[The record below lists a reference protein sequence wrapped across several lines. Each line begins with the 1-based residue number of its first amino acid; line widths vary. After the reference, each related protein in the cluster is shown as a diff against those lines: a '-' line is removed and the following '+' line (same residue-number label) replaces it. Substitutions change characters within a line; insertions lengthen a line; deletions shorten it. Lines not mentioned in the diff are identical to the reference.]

1 MGEYP
6 PGSSTPKITLTFSK
20 GGKKLWAHVLEHPV
34 EKIAIIEKNG
44 RSFFGLEDGEIRGYD
59 RHGKRILTQY
69 GKFLV
74 ASDGGR
80 YIAFNPRG
88 IKGIQGHPLI
98 QVFGVDDG
106 GKHELE
112 LGEGSIEELT
122 DDGKM
127 ILVRQGPGSSSQ
139 SGYSLLNNRG
149 KLIWERKQPCQFIK
163 VEGNGKWI
171 LFATDNGKRVESCD
185 LKSGKTVMV
194 MPIRRYNALYNRP
207 PPRHP

>member
-1 MGEYP
+1 MVLAFAARGESLAALNPAAGTNGYSIATMGEYP

-44 RSFFGLEDGEIRGYD
+44 RSFFGLEDGEYRGYD

-106 GKHELE
+106 ENMSLNSAKG
-112 LGEGSIEELT
+112 
-122 DDGKM
+122 
-127 ILVRQGPGSSSQ
+127 Q
-139 SGYSLLNNRG
+139 SRN
-149 KLIWERKQPCQFIK
+149 
-163 VEGNGKWI
+163 
-171 LFATDNGKRVESCD
+171 
-185 LKSGKTVMV
+185 
-194 MPIRRYNALYNRP
+194 
-207 PPRHP
+207 